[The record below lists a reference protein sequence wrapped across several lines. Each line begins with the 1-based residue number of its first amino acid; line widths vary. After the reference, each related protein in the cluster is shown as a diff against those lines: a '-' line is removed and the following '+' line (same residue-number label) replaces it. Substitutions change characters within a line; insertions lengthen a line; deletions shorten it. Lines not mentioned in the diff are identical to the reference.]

1 MNNLEDIKLQISN
14 LEKLILKKFD
24 EIDKKL
30 DEINEKLD
38 TLIEYNNNNDAKIN
52 EIKIEC
58 KKMGSHIN
66 FIEDTYNVLQ
76 TPLNYVKR
84 SVERLIGSSNGELKN
99 LPIKDTDKDTIKDTD
114 NEI

>member
-24 EIDKKL
+24 EIDNKL
-30 DEINEKLD
+30 VIINEKLD
-38 TLIEYNNNNDAKIN
+38 DLVDHNNNNDTKIN
-52 EIKIEC
+52 EIKVEC

-84 SVERLIGSSNGELKN
+84 SVERLMGSSNGELKN
-99 LPIKDTDKDTIKDTD
+99 LPIKDTD